1 METPDPAGGPS
12 TVSSGSWPNALISRI
27 QVEDLALVGVVLL
40 GALLGEGATASVAQ
54 SILER
59 ERDPLLGAVSLIAAV
74 GAMVAMATRV
84 PGESRVDRSERRYW
98 IVGPF
103 IGAVGF
109 TCGSALE
116 LLGIES
122 GDVVTGPALLVA
134 ILSLV
139 FADRL
144 PVVERP
150 VRRLLVAPFVL
161 LSGAVFQGLTA
172 ELMTGLA
179 GVVDLPTLLASPD
192 GLQLVALV
200 VGVSLAVSWIFY
212 SMLVF
217 APREL
222 ADPGAP
228 TAWWAVRFG
237 VFWVSVVAGL
247 VLGSTPV
254 IV

>member
-1 METPDPAGGPS
+1 
-12 TVSSGSWPNALISRI
+12 VSSGSLRHALTSRV
-27 QVEDLALVGVVLL
+27 QVEDFALVGVVLL
-40 GALLGEGATASVAQ
+40 GALLGGGADRSIAR
-54 SILER
+54 SILDR
-59 ERDPLLGAVSLIAAV
+59 EQDPLLGAISLIAAL
-74 GAMVAMATRV
+74 GAIVAMATRV

-109 TCGSALE
+109 TSGSALE
-116 LLGIES
+116 QLGIAG
-122 GDVVTGPALLVA
+122 GDVVTGPALLFT
-134 ILSLV
+134 ILSVV

-150 VRRLLVAPFVL
+150 VRRLLTAPFVL

-179 GVVDLPTLLASPD
+179 GVVDLPTILAAPD
-192 GLQLVALV
+192 AVQLVALV
-200 VGVSLAVSWIFY
+200 VGISLAVSWIFY

-228 TAWWAVRFG
+228 TAWWVLRFG
-237 VFWVSVVAGL
+237 VFWVSVVASL
-247 VLGSTPV
+247 VLGSAPL
-254 IV
+254 IL